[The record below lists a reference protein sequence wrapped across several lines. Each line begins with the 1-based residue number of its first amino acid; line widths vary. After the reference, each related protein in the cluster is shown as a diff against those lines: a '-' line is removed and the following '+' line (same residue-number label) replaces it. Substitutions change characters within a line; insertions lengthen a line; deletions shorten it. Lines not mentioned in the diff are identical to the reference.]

1 MCSGRLP
8 TLTHRNRVEYFRI
21 LETGSGLIFPR
32 DRKTSHRPY
41 PKHPF
46 APEFAASLS
55 KFPPGFRELT
65 LQCAIGMDVVHIIDR
80 VADYMTSKVDPS
92 KATSQPHTGKT
103 PAPDIFDTCTIL
115 GASSSQGHMIER
127 NICLAII
134 LFAYSV
140 YSTTRDSTTVFRG
153 ARQALTRTLPSTHYS
168 THTERCCLIWI
179 YMIAIEAWH
188 GNVREATE
196 MQALL
201 KQMLDRFPESLSWPS
216 VEAALEQFFWYEPLA
231 RRWRMCWEEG
241 IQVRQ
246 SVEAGIQATPT
257 LRRAEL
263 HGIWTGTTPIR
274 IMASQ
279 HTSSG

>member
-1 MCSGRLP
+1 M
-8 TLTHRNRVEYFRI
+8 
-21 LETGSGLIFPR
+21 FPR
-32 DRKTSHRPY
+32 DKKTNTRPY
-41 PKHPF
+41 PRHPF
-46 APEFAASLS
+46 APEFAATLS

-65 LQCAIGMDVVHIIDR
+65 LQCAIGMDLINIIDR
-80 VADYMTSKVDPS
+80 VADYMNAKIDPS
-92 KATSQPHTGKT
+92 RATSRRHTGKEV
-103 PAPDIFDTCTIL
+103 APDIFDTCTIL

-188 GNVREATE
+188 GDVRGSTEAE
-196 MQALL
+196 SLFNQLF
-201 KQMLDRFPESLSWPS
+201 DRFHESLSWPR
-216 VEAALEQFFWYEPLA
+216 VEASLNQFFWYEPLA
-231 RRWRMCWEEG
+231 KRWKMCWEEG
-241 IQVRQ
+241 VQIWR
-246 SVEAGIQATPT
+246 SIETEKQATPT

-263 HGIWTGTTPIR
+263 HGIWTGTTPTR
-274 IMASQ
+274 TKATQ
-279 HTSSG
+279 HTSPG